1 MAAVAFPDIKPS
13 GRSYSPGSYPQT
25 EFESQNGTKTIVRYG
40 NKRVDAT
47 LQLTFSN
54 ITDNQAALILDNYE
68 TINSEWNNVSF
79 SGANGTAGSSSNL
92 ASYLAETGGSGLK
105 WRYARPPKVDSVY
118 PGLSTVSCD
127 FVAVL
132 DGD

>member
-1 MAAVAFPDIKPS
+1 MAVFIFPNIKPS

-25 EFESQNGTKTIVRYG
+25 EFKSQNGTKTIVRYG

-47 LQLTFSN
+47 LALTFSN
-54 ITDNQAALILDNYE
+54 ITDIQAALILDNYE
-68 TINSEWNNVSF
+68 TVNSEWNSVLFNTLNAAA
-79 SGANGTAGSSSNL
+79 GAGESL
-92 ASYLAETGGSGLK
+92 ALYLTEKGGSGLR
-105 WRYARPPKVDSVY
+105 WRYASPPKVDSVY
-118 PGLSTVSCD
+118 PGLSTVSCE